1 MKRLTAFILILLLL
15 CQSLPAVTA
24 AEAVPANDPLTT
36 GWYQAENGDYLC
48 LAETDSVRSG
58 YLVQK
63 INDKEAYHHGVIWF
77 EDILIIEFAPVP
89 FEYSEGVLRFS
100 FFGRDEEL
108 VFESDED
115 RGFGYIGV
123 PGTLDLSGTVMRSAD
138 GTVVS
143 FGEDGS
149 GVLAQPGADPVPI
162 SWGSILHSATQAS
175 DIIVT
180 LSYLS
185 GITYENGILSFRTDD
200 NTEIRVSPVSR
211 TDITGTEVVSP
222 EYNFRVIL
230 SDSDWTWSKE
240 EDLYAFMRNDG
251 LAWISLYDYYIG
263 DVEISTEDIDD
274 GLDAMIS
281 RLNGKV
287 KGEYYDSPIA
297 GLRGRAADFI
307 YTNQVDFDCKECIF
321 VAGEYAYYL
330 TAMEIGEFSESTLQ
344 VLSDLA
350 DSFSFAE

>member
-1 MKRLTAFILILLLL
+1 LR
-15 CQSLPAVTA
+15 
-24 AEAVPANDPLTT
+24 
-36 GWYQAENGDYLC
+36 
-48 LAETDSVRSG
+48 SV
-58 YLVQK
+58 
-63 INDKEAYHHGVIWF
+63 
-77 EDILIIEFAPVP
+77 
-89 FEYSEGVLRFS
+89 
-100 FFGRDEEL
+100 
-108 VFESDED
+108 
-115 RGFGYIGV
+115 
-123 PGTLDLSGTVMRSAD
+123 D

-143 FGEDGS
+143 FSEDGS

-162 SWGSILHSATQAS
+162 SWGSILHSATQAT

-230 SDSDWTWSKE
+230 SDPDWTWNKE
-240 EDLYAFMRNDG
+240 ENLYAFTRNDG
-251 LAWISLYDYYIG
+251 LAWISLYNYHIG
-263 DVEISTEDIDD
+263 DVEISTKDIDG

-281 RLNGKV
+281 QLSGKV

-307 YTNQVDFDCKECIF
+307 YTNQLDFDCRECIF